1 MPSRVKSI
9 GLKHVLQGWVPEIS
23 AKALRRPCCR
33 AACREVCT
41 AAGLQPG
48 QERTLKLCSQLL
60 EGVKQDGKLDFE
72 DFISVVYFKE
82 IDDLL
87 SAYGVHPDGH
97 KD

>member
-1 MPSRVKSI
+1 MP
-9 GLKHVLQGWVPEIS
+9 LKCLQRKPS
-23 AKALRRPCCR
+23 YP

-82 IDDLL
+82 VDELL